1 MPCIRFLFQNSNS
14 PYKAIKTVRTGAQ
27 RKRGIY
33 LNAKTYLRSIKHLDT
48 AISAKQKE
56 LDGLRKDAQNLQG
69 VTYSGDKV
77 QSNIVSDPTEIVD
90 RIIDLQNTINAE
102 IDRLVQLKAEARSRI
117 ARVYNPLFVALL
129 TDRYINGFT
138 LEEIAEIWSE
148 KQHRHI
154 SEKTIYRWHGEALQ
168 IFRHENCMS

>member
-1 MPCIRFLFQNSNS
+1 M
-14 PYKAIKTVRTGAQ
+14 
-27 RKRGIY
+27 
-33 LNAKTYLRSIKHLDT
+33 RSIKHLDT

-102 IDRLVQLKAEARSRI
+102 IDRLVQLKAEARGRI
-117 ARVYNPLFVALL
+117 SRVYNPLFIALL

-138 LEEIAEIWSE
+138 LEEIAERLDKSYE
-148 KQHRHI
+148 TVKG
-154 SEKTIYRWHGEALQ
+154 WHGQALQ
-168 IFRHENCMS
+168 IFRKENNMV

>member
-1 MPCIRFLFQNSNS
+1 M
-14 PYKAIKTVRTGAQ
+14 
-27 RKRGIY
+27 
-33 LNAKTYLRSIKHLDT
+33 RSIKHLDT

-129 TDRYINGFT
+129 TDKYINGFT
-138 LEEIAEIWSE
+138 LEEIAERLDKSYE
-148 KQHRHI
+148 TVKG
-154 SEKTIYRWHGEALQ
+154 WHGQALQ
-168 IFRHENCMS
+168 IFRKENNMV